1 MAPKKDQSS
10 KSKTPVQPVP
20 EKRGY
25 EFGGPLGAFGIV
37 FGLPVLVYTFYFVC
51 NDVSGCPA
59 PSLLHPS
66 TLSLERLKREV
77 GWPKEGI
84 VALYDTQAML
94 WTLSYYAF
102 SLFLQVF
109 LPGQEA
115 EGIALACGGRL
126 KYKFNGMRTSPESA
140 ELLSDLLPLL
150 SAFSSAVIILSG
162 LAGGTYIYGA
172 DFVVWTFLWD
182 NYLQVITANLII
194 SSLIALFVYVRS
206 FSVPAPGQPN
216 PNLRELAPGGHTGNP
231 LYDFFIGRE
240 LNPRIR
246 LPIPFVSEPSR
257 TIDIKVFM
265 EMRPGLLGWTILNLS
280 NVAHQYR
287 TYGYVTDSIVLVTI
301 FQGFYIL
308 DALYMEPAIMT
319 TMDIIMDGFGYML
332 SFGDVVWVPHIYS
345 VQSRYLSI
353 FPYELG
359 WTGRAFV
366 LGVIAVGYSIFRGA
380 NNQKNRF
387 RTNPDDPKLKHIKYI
402 ETASGSKLMTSG
414 WWGLARHINYLG
426 DWTMSWAYC
435 LPTGVAGYVIIESIN
450 PGTGNLQKQA
460 LQTAEARGWGMILTY
475 FYMLYFAIL
484 LIHRERRDE
493 EKCKKKY
500 GADWDRYTSMVRSRI
515 IPGIY

>member
-1 MAPKKDQSS
+1 MAPKKAEKPQI
-10 KSKTPVQPVP
+10 PIQPVP

-25 EFGGPLGAFGIV
+25 EFCGPPGAFAIV
-37 FGLPVLVYTFYFVC
+37 FGLPLLVYTFTFLC
-51 NDVSGCPA
+51 NDVTGCPA
-59 PSLLHPS
+59 PSLLSPS
-66 TLSLERLKREV
+66 TLTLDQLKREV
-77 GWPKEGI
+77 GWPEEGI
-84 VALYDTQAML
+84 LGLYNTRVTL

-115 EGIALACGGRL
+115 DGVPLACGGRL
-126 KYKFNGMRTSPESA
+126 KYKFNAFKSA
-140 ELLSDLLPLL
+140 I
-150 SAFSSAVIILSG
+150 IILSG
-162 LAGGTYIYGA
+162 LATGTYMYGA
-172 DFVVWTFLWD
+172 DFVVWTFLWE
-182 NYLQVITANLII
+182 NYVQVITANLLI
-194 SSLIALFVYVRS
+194 SSSVALFVYLKS
-206 FSVPAPGQPN
+206 FTVPQPGKPN
-216 PNLRELAPGGHTGNP
+216 KELRELAPGGHTGNL

-246 LPIPFVSEPSR
+246 LPIPFVSEVSR

-308 DALYMEPAIMT
+308 DALYMEPAILT
-319 TMDIIMDGFGYML
+319 TMDVIMDGFGFML

-345 VQSRYLSI
+345 IQSRYLAV
-353 FPYELG
+353 FPLELG
-359 WTGRAFV
+359 WSGIALV
-366 LGVIAVGYSIFRGA
+366 LGASAVGYSIFRGA

-387 RTNPDDPKLKHIKYI
+387 RTDPNDPRVKDIKFI
-402 ETASGSKLMTSG
+402 ETASGSKLMVSG

-426 DWTMSWAYC
+426 DWIMSWSYC
-435 LPTGVAGYVIIESIN
+435 LPTGIAGYAIIESIN
-450 PGTGNLQKQA
+450 PASGVLQKQA
-460 LQTAEARGWGMILTY
+460 VQTPEARGWGMIFTY
-475 FYMLYFAIL
+475 FYMLYFGVL
-484 LIHRERRDE
+484 LVHREMRDE

>member
-1 MAPKKDQSS
+1 MPPKP
-10 KSKTPVQPVP
+10 KSKIPVQPVP

-37 FGLPVLVYTFYFVC
+37 FGLPVLIYVFNFVC

-59 PSLLHPS
+59 PSLLSPS
-66 TLSLERLKREV
+66 TLTLDQLKREV
-77 GWPKEGI
+77 GWPEQGL
-84 VALYDTQAML
+84 AGFYDTKVTL
-94 WTLSYYAF
+94 WTLSYYGF

-109 LPGQEA
+109 LPGQVA
-115 EGIALACGGRL
+115 EGVELACGGKL
-126 KYKFNGMRTSPESA
+126 KYKFN
-140 ELLSDLLPLL
+140 
-150 SAFSSAVIILSG
+150 AFPTAIIILSS
-162 LAGGTYIYGA
+162 LATGTYMYGA

-182 NYLQVITANLII
+182 NYLQVITANLLIA
-194 SSLIALFVYVRS
+194 SLISLFVYIRS
-206 FSVPAPGQPN
+206 FSVPQSGKPN
-216 PNLRELAPGGHTGNP
+216 PELRQLAPGGHTGNV

-240 LNPRIR
+240 LNPRIT
-246 LPIPFVSEPSR
+246 LPIPFVSEVSR

-280 NVAHQYR
+280 NIAHQYR
-287 TYGYVTDSIVLVTI
+287 TYGYVTDSIVLVSI

-319 TMDIIMDGFGYML
+319 TMDVIMDGFGFML
-332 SFGDVVWVPHIYS
+332 SFGDVVWVPHLYS
-345 VQSRYLSI
+345 VQTRYLSV
-353 FPYELG
+353 FPMELG
-359 WTGRAFV
+359 WSGIALV
-366 LGVIAVGYSIFRGA
+366 LGVTAIGYSIFRGA

-387 RTNPDDPKLKHIKYI
+387 RTNPNDPRVKHIKYI

-435 LPTGVAGYVIIESIN
+435 LPTGIAGYTIIESIS
-450 PGTGNLQKQA
+450 PSTGTLQKQA
-460 LQTAEARGWGMILTY
+460 VQTPEVRGWGMILTY
-475 FYMLYFAIL
+475 FYLLYFGVL
-484 LIHRERRDE
+484 LIHREMRDE
-493 EKCKKKY
+493 EKCRKKY